1 MQDMK
6 RNILVPVIVM
16 LLTALSLPTSQAA
29 TTKIS
34 NLQKL
39 ENSGVINSTLRDQIS
54 NETHQLVLK
63 AFLANLNKTVKP
75 MVDSGQ
81 VTKRQTEY
89 YFMGYNSKLNENQM
103 KALKTL
109 ILANPLKVKPV
120 EEAYFQNLYKE
131 KRITKKQLGALLK
144 ISPIN
149 SGSYLIY

>member
-1 MQDMK
+1 MK

-39 ENSGVINSTLRDQIS
+39 ENSGVINTTLRDQIS
-54 NETHQLVLK
+54 TETHQLVLK

-89 YFMGYNSKLNENQM
+89 YFMGYNSKLNESQM
-103 KALKTL
+103 KALKNL

-120 EEAYFQNLYKE
+120 EVAYFQNLYKE
-131 KRITKKQLGALLK
+131 KKITKKQLAALLK

>member
-1 MQDMK
+1 MK
-6 RNILVPVIVM
+6 KNILIPLI
-16 LLTALSLPTSQAA
+16 LLLITALSIPTSQAA
-29 TTKIS
+29 STKVS

-54 NETHQLVLK
+54 TETHQLVLK

-89 YFMGYNSKLNENQM
+89 YFMGYNSKLNESQM
-103 KALKTL
+103 KALKNL

-120 EEAYFQNLYKE
+120 EASYFQNLYKE
-131 KRITKKQLGALLK
+131 KRITKKQLTALLK

-149 SGSYLIY
+149 SGSYILY

>member
-1 MQDMK
+1 MK
-6 RNILVPVIVM
+6 RNILIPVIVM
-16 LLTALSLPTSQAA
+16 LLTALLLPTSQAA

-54 NETHQLVLK
+54 TETHQLVLK

-89 YFMGYNSKLNENQM
+89 YFMGYNSKLNESQM

-131 KRITKKQLGALLK
+131 KRITKKQLAALLK

-149 SGSYLIY
+149 SSSYLIY

>member
-1 MQDMK
+1 MK

-16 LLTALSLPTSQAA
+16 LLTALLLPTSQAA
-29 TTKIS
+29 STKVS

-54 NETHQLVLK
+54 TETHQLVLK

-89 YFMGYNSKLNENQM
+89 YFMGYNSKLNESQM
-103 KALKTL
+103 KALKNL

-131 KRITKKQLGALLK
+131 KRITKKQLAALLK

>member
-1 MQDMK
+1 MK
-6 RNILVPVIVM
+6 RNILIPVIVM

-39 ENSGVINSTLRDQIS
+39 ENSGVINPTLRDQIS
-54 NETHQLVLK
+54 TETHQLVLK

-89 YFMGYNSKLNENQM
+89 YFMGYNSKLNESQM

-131 KRITKKQLGALLK
+131 KRITKKQLAALLK